1 MAYNIEQRDEQL
13 IGSYAAI
20 TYTLEFDRAPQHIV
34 RVRMTISNV
43 NSEEITLVMPSWSPG
58 SYKIRDYVGYQGNV
72 VVHSDAKPLAFRWT
86 GVNKLTVVTAGMTE
100 VFVDYVI
107 FGNER
112 SVRTNHINR
121 FHAFIQP
128 PATFMYVEGRTQE
141 IHHVLLKNDRKLWPN
156 ASTQLSPV
164 RESSAQETLL
174 GALNYDV
181 LADSPIE
188 IGSHVVKT
196 FTLEGATHEV
206 ALASSQPLDADWITE
221 QLKVIVK
228 TEASIFGGVPYDRY
242 VFIIQAYLGARGG
255 LEHSRSSVNAIDP
268 TSFLDKSKASAL
280 LSLLC
285 HEYFHLWNVKRIR
298 PVELGPFDY
307 VNATQTPMLW
317 LAEGLTSYYDDLI
330 AYRCGFLTLKEYLAT
345 LAKDHLDKLLRV
357 PGRHAMSVRDSSRL
371 AWVKLYMQSP
381 DAPNR
386 FPSYY
391 LKGGL
396 VFLLIDLY
404 IIDNTAGSKSL
415 DDGMRLLWAR
425 YQNNP
430 SVGVTEDECIA
441 LFERAVGVDLRDK
454 MMSWLDESTDLP
466 FEELFSLAGIELTL
480 GERVSEAITFGENRS
495 FTALQPELFCGWVVS
510 GADGRVFIRGV
521 EDGSPAE
528 KAGLG
533 IDDEIIAV
541 SGRRVTT
548 TEQLS
553 RAIDDAGLSEIHL
566 ICECDGIT
574 FETTIRPGT
583 ALVHTLNV
591 AEETSKKQ
599 RLVREIWL
607 KRNV

>member
-13 IGSYAAI
+13 IGSRADI

-34 RVRMTISNV
+34 RVRMMITNV
-43 NSEEITLVMPSWSPG
+43 NSDEITLVMPSWSPG

-72 VVHSDAKPLAFRWT
+72 AVFADSGPLAFRWT
-86 GVNKLTVVTAGMTE
+86 GINKLEVFTAGLTAVTVE
-100 VFVDYVI
+100 YVI

-112 SVRTNHINR
+112 SVRTNHISR

-141 IHHVLLKNDRKLWPN
+141 IHHVLLKFDRKMWPN
-156 ASTQLSPV
+156 VSTQLSRVSEP
-164 RESSAQETLL
+164 SAHEILL

-188 IGSHVVKT
+188 IGSHVVRR

-221 QLKVIVK
+221 QLKAIVS

-242 VFIIQAYLGARGG
+242 VFIIQAYPGARGG
-255 LEHSRSSVNAIDP
+255 LEHSRSSVNAVDP
-268 TSFLDKSKASAL
+268 SSFLDKSKVSDL

-298 PVELGPFDY
+298 PAELGPFDY
-307 VNATQTPMLW
+307 VNITQTPMLW

-330 AYRCGFLTLKEYLAT
+330 AYRCGFLTEKEYLAT
-345 LAKDHLDKLLRV
+345 LTKDHLDKLLRV
-357 PGRHAMSVRDSSRL
+357 PGRHVMSVRDSSRL
-371 AWVKLYMQSP
+371 AWVKLYMQSL
-381 DAPNR
+381 DAANR

-404 IIDNTAGSKSL
+404 IIDRTDGNKSL
-415 DDGMRLLWAR
+415 DDGMRLLWSH
-425 YQNNP
+425 YQNDP
-430 SVGVTEDECIA
+430 SVGVTEDECID
-441 LFERAVGVDLRDK
+441 LLERAVGVELRDT
-454 MMSWLDESTDLP
+454 MMRWLDNTAELP
-466 FEELFSLAGIELTL
+466 FEEIFSLAGIKFTL
-480 GERVSEAITFGENRS
+480 GERFPEAITFGENRS
-495 FTALQPELFCGWVVS
+495 FTALKPELFCGWVVA
-510 GADGRVFIRGV
+510 GIDGRVFIREV
-521 EDGSPAE
+521 EDGSPAA

-533 IDDEIIAV
+533 IDDEIVAV
-541 SGRRVTT
+541 SGRRITS

-553 RAIDDAGLSEIHL
+553 RAIADAGLTGIHL

-574 FETTIRPGT
+574 FETTITPGT
-583 ALVHTLNV
+583 VLVHTLDV
-591 AEETSKKQ
+591 ADEASKKQ
-599 RLVREIWL
+599 RLVREKWL
-607 KRNV
+607 KRNS